1 MIDFYFPSSSP
12 FFHPSSLPSCLLPEN
27 NIFKKKKHFKLLRK
41 LLMRRTNM
49 QNEKFSVG
57 TILKGREY

>member
-12 FFHPSSLPSCLLPEN
+12 FFHPSSLPSFFQRIISL
-27 NIFKKKKHFKLLRK
+27 KKKKHFKLLRK